1 MPDNQIHFHHAS
13 KPDRITILGQ
23 LYLDDDQPQL
33 KLPLYGERI
42 SAGFP
47 SPADDY
53 IESALDLN
61 SMLVKNKAA
70 TFLVRVSGDSMI
82 DAGIRDGDVLVVDR
96 SEEAVHGKIVI
107 AVLDGE
113 LTVKRL
119 HLKDGACMLVPEN
132 PSFQPIRINSEQD
145 LHVWGVVTGVVRK
158 F

>member
-1 MPDNQIHFHHAS
+1 MPDNLISFAIATNS
-13 KPDRITILGQ
+13 DRITVLGQ
-23 LYLDDDQPQL
+23 LCFDDDQPEL

-70 TFLVRVSGDSMI
+70 TFLVRVSGESMI
-82 DAGIRDGDVLVVDR
+82 GAGIHDGDVLIVDR

-119 HLKDGACMLVPEN
+119 HLKDGVCMLVPEN
-132 PSFQPIRINSEQD
+132 PSFQPIRIGSEQD
-145 LHVWGVVTGVVRK
+145 LHVWGVVTGVTRK
-158 F
+158 L